1 MVNTIETSVE
11 KEKEKNF
18 QYNHPLD
25 FLFYARNVTI
35 VGATPKPN
43 FGVGMFITAFR
54 HSNYSKPVYLVN
66 PKYAGKL
73 KDIKGFPLFASIS
86 DIPEDE
92 LDYIICS
99 IKAKYVADLIRESV
113 AKKVK
118 FITIFSSG
126 FSELLSTEGRQ
137 LEQELREIIK
147 GSRTRLIGPNCL
159 GALCPKSGITFNPV
173 FSKVAGNIAFTS
185 QSGGIATTLIEIQ
198 RQESLYYSKGI
209 SFGNQ
214 IDLSCLDLLE
224 YYGQDP
230 DTDVIGMY
238 LESIGQSD
246 GNKFFLKMREVTKL
260 KPVVIWKGGQTAV
273 GARAAASHTGAI
285 AGSFNIWKT
294 AITQA
299 GGVFIT
305 NSQEY
310 WNILHLL
317 SRIIPNKRLPHGKNI
332 AIVVA
337 GGGAS
342 VEMTDTFSSLGF
354 NIPIFQPQIQ
364 DQIKEIFPPVNT
376 SVQNPVDTGAVGF
389 IIDTILKSVKAI
401 DTDPNIDI
409 IVYYTPINW
418 ITQLERQGVE
428 GNTLAVARSLGR
440 LNKKLKKSFLIICPM
455 FELSDFNAKM
465 SLKFKETIWKSYI
478 PHFNTIR
485 GAAIALTQALQY
497 SEYMQRNT

>member
-1 MVNTIETSVE
+1 MVDTIETSIE
-11 KEKEKNF
+11 KEKERSF
-18 QYNHPLD
+18 QYKHPLD

-43 FGVGMFITAFR
+43 FGVGMYITAFR
-54 HSNYSKPVYLVN
+54 HSNYSNPVYLVN
-66 PKYAGKL
+66 PKYVGKI
-73 KDIKGFPLFASIS
+73 KDIKGFPLYASIS

-92 LDYIICS
+92 LDYVICS
-99 IKAKYVADLIRESV
+99 IKAKYVAGLIRECV

-137 LEQELREIIK
+137 LEQELRDIIK
-147 GSRTRLIGPNCL
+147 GSQTRLIGPNCL
-159 GALCPKSGITFNPV
+159 GVLCPKSGITFNPV
-173 FSKVAGNIAFTS
+173 FSKIAGNIAFTS
-185 QSGGIATTLIEIQ
+185 QSGGIATTLVEIQ
-198 RQESLYYSKGI
+198 RQQSLYFSKGL

-238 LESIGQSD
+238 LESTGQSD
-246 GNKFFLKMREVTKL
+246 GNKFFLKLREVAKH

-285 AGSFNIWKT
+285 AGSFEIWNT
-294 AITQA
+294 AVTQA
-299 GGVFIT
+299 GGIFVT

-310 WNILHLL
+310 WNSLHLF
-317 SRIIPNKRLPHGKNI
+317 SRIIPNKRLPKGKNI
-332 AIVVA
+332 AVIVA

-354 NIPIFQPQIQ
+354 NIPMLQPESQ

-376 SVQNPVDTGAVGF
+376 AIQNPIDTGAVGF
-389 IIDTILKSVKAI
+389 IIDTIIKSVKII
-401 DTDPNIDI
+401 DADPNIDV
-409 IVYYTPINW
+409 IVYYTPMNW

-428 GNTLAVARSLGR
+428 GNTLATARSLGR
-440 LNKKLKKSFLIICPM
+440 INKKLSKLFLLICPM
-455 FELSDFNAKM
+455 FELSEFNAKM

-478 PHFNTIR
+478 PHFDTIR
-485 GAAIALTQALQY
+485 GAAIALTQAIQY
-497 SEYMQRNT
+497 YEHT